1 MPELPEVEI
10 YTRYFERHALR
21 KKVARVHVR
30 DERILGDI
38 RKETF
43 ERRLRGR
50 QFVSVRRHG
59 KHLFAETQGTW
70 LHLHFGMTGDL
81 LHGESGE
88 AEPRF
93 PRVVF
98 VFQGGSWL
106 AFDDMRLFG
115 LVELVNDPDVY
126 ITEHGLGHDPLDARF
141 TAARFARALDG
152 RRGAVKSLLMGQEVV
167 AGLGNLYVDEVL
179 FERSIDPR
187 RSVEKI
193 SEEDKRALFTAI
205 RRLMKA
211 AVRQHERNAE
221 LPARSLIHHRE
232 AGALCPRCGGT
243 IRRTVVYGRTTF
255 YCPKHQR

>member
-21 KKVARVHVR
+21 KKVVRIDVR

-43 ERRLRGR
+43 VRRLRGR
-50 QFVSVRRHG
+50 QFASVRRHG
-59 KHLFAETQGTW
+59 KHLFADAKDSW

-81 LHGESGE
+81 LHGEAGE

-98 VFQGGSWL
+98 AFQGGSWL
-106 AFDDMRLFG
+106 AYDDMRLFG
-115 LVELVNDPDVY
+115 LVELVADPDAY
-126 ITEHGLGHDPLDARF
+126 IAEHRLGHDPLDARF
-141 TAARFARALDG
+141 TASRFARALDG
-152 RRGAVKSLLMGQEVV
+152 RRGAVKSLLLGQEVV

-187 RSVEKI
+187 RSGETLP
-193 SEEDKRALFTAI
+193 EEERRALFTAM
-205 RRLMKA
+205 RRLMKTA
-211 AVRQHERNAE
+211 IRQHERDGE

-232 AGALCPRCGGT
+232 AGARCPRCGGT